1 MRRSGTRLIIFDDGR
16 GRLGPLTDL
25 RASFEVRTGVSTT
38 ADRLAGAFP
47 RMLEGYWVPQPLEA
61 LVATRANAPVNRPPD
76 EEVLLLANGRW
87 ASPDEGPDLEVG
99 EAWVEQ
105 ATGDVICAV
114 LGRADALDLLEGG
127 ALPDRV
133 RVAESPERRLYRHP
147 WDVLP
152 DIRATITHDIERMPV
167 DNDALIARDVAAVV
181 GGAPVQLH
189 RSAAIGAGVVFDA
202 TDGPILVQEG
212 AAIRHGAVLIGPCS
226 IGRRSIVADRSI
238 IKSGTSIGPD
248 CKVGGEIGATIFQ
261 GCANKVHDGHLGDS
275 WVGKWANLGA
285 GTTNSNLLNT
295 YGDVVVRTEVD
306 GPRQRTGLTFCGAFV
321 GDHVKTAIGTRIMT
335 GTVLGTGAMIARST
349 PPPSTVPRF
358 AWMTDDGDRVFR
370 IEKFLEVARTVM
382 GRRGRTPSDAY
393 EALVIELHRRR
404 TGETS

>member
-1 MRRSGTRLIIFDDGR
+1 MRRTGRRLIIFDDGR
-16 GRLGPLTDL
+16 GRLGPMTDL
-25 RASFEVRTGVSTT
+25 RASFEVRTGVTTT
-38 ADRLAGAFP
+38 AHRLAAAFP
-47 RMLEGYWVPQPLEA
+47 RMLEGYWVPEPLA
-61 LVATRANAPVNRPPD
+61 PLVSVRANAPVNRRSD

-87 ASPDEGPDLEVG
+87 ARPDEGPDLEEG

-114 LGRADALDLLEGG
+114 LRRADALALLEGG
-127 ALPDRV
+127 DLPDRV

-167 DNDALIARDVAAVV
+167 DNEALVARDVAAVV
-181 GGAPVQLH
+181 GDAPVQVH
-189 RSAAIGAGVVFDA
+189 RSAVIGAGVVLDA

-238 IKSGTSIGPD
+238 IKSGTSIGPE
-248 CKVGGEIGATIFQ
+248 CKVGGEVGATIFQ

-393 EALVIELHRRR
+393 EALVIDLHRRR
-404 TGETS
+404 TGGGS